1 MGFLMFMARKMS
13 LQAKVNDYN
22 ARLMEISNKE
32 EQLANRQAAFQQMNN
47 AVTSGVNMMGV
58 LLGGMG
64 GMGSQMA
71 MGMGSSLVSQG
82 MNGISNMNQSMLNA
96 QQKHLDTEKQRLTTL
111 LQKAQAELQQVEKAE
126 ESAIKSGTPKYT
138 A

>member
-32 EQLANRQAAFQQMNN
+32 EQLANRQAALQQMGNAATSMGSMAGGIIGTIVGGPIGGALGGSLGQMIGGQVGNNN
-47 AVTSGVNMMGV
+47 A
-58 LLGGMG
+58 
-64 GMGSQMA
+64 
-71 MGMGSSLVSQG
+71 
-82 MNGISNMNQSMLNA
+82 NQSMLNA